1 MEIRD
6 NKGSTPSWKGQVEFF
21 AVGWDDSMPN
31 SRRKTFDVSATL
43 FRTEA
48 EALAY
53 QKGTVLSVRSFWAK
67 SEAEVDLV
75 IAAHRQLVNNHLAN
89 LAHLRD

>member
-21 AVGWDDSMPN
+21 AVGWHDSMPN
-31 SRRKTFDVSATL
+31 SRRAGFDVGATL

-48 EALAY
+48 DALRY
-53 QKGTVLSVRSFWAK
+53 QNGTILSLRSFWAK
-67 SEAEVDLV
+67 SEEELDL
-75 IAAHRQLVNNHLAN
+75 IFKAHRRMVNNHCAS
-89 LAHLRD
+89 LAH